1 MRRPARPRSGTIRRR
16 RGSRRR
22 RACSTA
28 PTPSR
33 SRIPRNAAKTL
44 HFGGLEFAPLA
55 GLEPFERQVRVAGA
69 VQRLHAIADGLEHAL
84 DLAVAPFV
92 DRQLDR
98 RARQTPDLRRSCPPV
113 LEVDTLGELPQRAV
127 ARLLPQLDDV

>member
-1 MRRPARPRSGTIRRR
+1 MMPQPGSRRSETIRPGP
-16 RGSRRR
+16 GSRRR

-33 SRIPRNAAKTL
+33 SRIPRNGTKTL
-44 HFGGLEFAPLA
+44 HFGGLELAPLA

-69 VQRLHAIADGLEHAL
+69 VQRLHAVTDGLEHAL
-84 DLAVAPFV
+84 DLTIAPFV

-98 RARQTPDLRRSCPPV
+98 
-113 LEVDTLGELPQRAV
+113 
-127 ARLLPQLDDV
+127 

>member
-1 MRRPARPRSGTIRRR
+1 MRRPARPRSETIRPTP
-16 RGSRRR
+16 GSRRR

-44 HFGGLEFAPLA
+44 HFGGLELAPLA

-69 VQRLHAIADGLEHAL
+69 VQRLHPVADRLEHAL
-84 DLAVAPFV
+84 DLTVAPFV

-98 RARQTPDLRRSCPPV
+98 RAGQALDLGRSGPAV
-113 LEVDTLGELPQRAV
+113 LEV
-127 ARLLPQLDDV
+127 